1 MAFRDLI
8 DDVDDTVF
16 EVLGDLALIEGRE
29 VSGMFSAP
37 WLQPKLGQTRTALR
51 EPHLV
56 IRVVDNVGIETKQEV
71 VIDLPAED
79 GGGAYLITGI
89 EPGGDGLVTLVLRK
103 KACLSGAIT
112 SNRPTVG

>member
-16 EVLGDLALIEGRE
+16 DVLGDRALIEGRE
-29 VSGMFSAP
+29 VQGMFSAP
-37 WLQPKLGQTRTALR
+37 WLQPKLGRMTTALR

-56 IRVVDNVGIETKQEV
+56 IRVKDNAGVETRQRVE
-71 VIDLPAED
+71 LPLAPED
-79 GGGAYLITGI
+79 GGGTYTITSI

-103 KACLSGAIT
+103 SA
-112 SNRPTVG
+112 

>member
-8 DDVDDTVF
+8 EEVDDAVF
-16 EVLGDLALIEGRE
+16 DVLGDRALIEGRE

-37 WLQPKLGQTRTALR
+37 WLQPKLGQINTGLR

-56 IRVVDNVGIETKQEV
+56 IRVGDNAGVDARQSVT
-71 VIDLPAED
+71 IDLPPED
-79 GGGAYLITGI
+79 GGGSYIITRI

-103 KACLSGAIT
+103 S
-112 SNRPTVG
+112 P